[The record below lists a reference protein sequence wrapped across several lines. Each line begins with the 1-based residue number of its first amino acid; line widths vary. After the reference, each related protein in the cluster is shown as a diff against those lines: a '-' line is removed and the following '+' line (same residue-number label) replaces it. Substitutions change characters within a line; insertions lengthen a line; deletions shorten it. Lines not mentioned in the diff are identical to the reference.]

1 MSSRTDRET
10 RTPTE
15 QFGLEHPPLFAP
27 PGQLRLEHPIYITDT
42 TLRDGQQ
49 GWRPLRVE
57 DALRIYRVLTRIAG
71 PRGVVVTTEL
81 FPYTPRDREIIRA
94 ILEESTSHP
103 YPRPIGWIRATRGDV
118 DLVVEAGLEE
128 TVMLTSVSDYHLR
141 WKLRWSR
148 EEALER
154 FTRAVEYALEK
165 GLRLRVA
172 MEDITRADI
181 GGFVIPLVES
191 VLRAAE
197 RQGVGSE
204 VVFKLSDTLG
214 MGLPFREAG
223 LPRSV
228 PLLVETLRREAG
240 LAPTQLEFHG
250 HNDFHLVVANHLAA
264 WLSGASFSNCT
275 LFGVGERAGNCPLDA
290 MLFHYAGLRGGFHG
304 ADPRALVE
312 ARRLF
317 EELGYRVPEFY
328 PLVGDNAFSTAAGIH
343 IDGLLKNP
351 LVYLPFDPQ
360 MILGV
365 EPRVRITRH
374 SGRAGIV
381 YSLVTTL
388 GEEGR
393 LLARDP
399 QFVDLVY
406 RELVRKLETNGLQ
419 SMPPERV
426 AQLALSLAGKR

>member
-1 MSSRTDRET
+1 MSSQRVERS
-10 RTPTE
+10 
-15 QFGLEHPPLFAP
+15 QFSLEHPPLFTAGGEP
-27 PGQLRLEHPIYITDT
+27 VVSHPIYLTDT

-57 DALRIYRVLTRIAG
+57 DAIRIYRVLARLAG
-71 PRGVVVTTEL
+71 PRGVVRVTEL
-81 FPYTPRDREIIRA
+81 FPYTPRDREIVRA
-94 ILEESTSHP
+94 VLEEHSSYS
-103 YPRPIGWIRATRGDV
+103 YPRPIGWVRATRGDI
-118 DLVVEAGLEE
+118 DLVSQAGLEE
-128 TVMLTSVSDYHLR
+128 TVVLTSVSDYHLR

-154 FTRAVEYALEK
+154 FTQAVEYGLER

-172 MEDITRADI
+172 MEDITRADLR
-181 GGFVIPLVES
+181 GFVLRLVERI
-191 VLRAAE
+191 LRAAE
-197 RQGVGSE
+197 RHGVE
-204 VVFKLSDTLG
+204 REIVFKLSDTLG
-214 MGLPFREAG
+214 MGLPFPEAG

-228 PLLVETLRREAG
+228 PLLVRLLREEAG
-240 LAPTQLEFHG
+240 LRPEQLEFHG

-264 WLSGASFSNCT
+264 WLHGATFSNCT

-290 MLFHYAGLRGGFHG
+290 MLFHYAGLRGSFDG

-312 ARRLF
+312 ARRIF

-328 PLVGDNAFSTAAGIH
+328 PLLGDNAFSTAAGIH

-360 MILGV
+360 RVLGL
-365 EPRVRITRH
+365 EPSVRITRH

-381 YSLVTTL
+381 YALVNEL

-393 LLARDP
+393 LMARDP
-399 QFVDLVY
+399 RFVDDVY
-406 RELVRKLETNGLQ
+406 RFMVRKLESNGVQ
-419 SMPPERV
+419 SMSPRRV
-426 AQLALSLAGKR
+426 AEIALELWRERRGSA